1 MGDPLEER
9 ARKYIDGFREAFSKL
24 RESLDSIPR
33 TISEEGL
40 RNLLAN
46 AEAYLKDAE
55 YYLGRGDYVDSLISI
70 AYAEGLLD
78 SLRHAG
84 LVDITWKGP
93 DEKVVAVAGTF
104 DLIHPG
110 HIELLRFAAKLGK
123 VYVIVA
129 RDKNVVK
136 DKGRQPILDENARAQ
151 VLSSLKY
158 VYDVVLGDE
167 VDYLRPLER
176 IRPDYIV
183 LGPDQ
188 AFDESWLE
196 QEVER
201 RTGKRP
207 KVIRFREKVPFAG
220 GLRGTSDI
228 IKRAC
233 SG

>member
-9 ARKYIDGFREAFSKL
+9 ARKYIEGFREALNKL
-24 RESLDSIPR
+24 RDSFSSMPR
-33 TISEEGL
+33 TISEQGL
-40 RNLLAN
+40 KNILAN

-55 YYLGRGDYVDSLISI
+55 YYLGKGDYVDSLISI

-84 LVDITWKGP
+84 LIDISWGGR
-93 DEKVVAVAGTF
+93 EENVVAVAGTF
-104 DLIHPG
+104 DIVHPG
-110 HIELLRFAAKLGK
+110 HVELLRFAAQLGK
-123 VYVIVA
+123 VYVIIA
-129 RDKNVVK
+129 RDRNVVK
-136 DKGRQPILDENARAQ
+136 DKGRQPLLDENARAR
-151 VLSSLKY
+151 VLSSLRY

-188 AFDESWLE
+188 AFDEAWLE
-196 QEVER
+196 EEVER

-228 IKRAC
+228 VKRAC

>member
-9 ARKYIDGFREAFSKL
+9 ARKYVDSFRETL
-24 RESLDSIPR
+24 RRLKGLASSLPR

-40 RNLLAN
+40 RSLLVN
-46 AEAYLKDAE
+46 AEAYLRDAE
-55 YYLGRGDYVDSLISI
+55 YYLEKGDYVDSLVSIS
-70 AYAEGLLD
+70 YAEGLID

-84 LVDITWKGP
+84 LVDIDWTRPEG
-93 DEKVVAVAGTF
+93 KVVAVAGTF
-104 DLIHPG
+104 DIIHPG
-110 HIELLRFAAKLGK
+110 HVELLRFASTLGK

-129 RDKNVVK
+129 RDQNVVK
-136 DKGRQPILDENARAQ
+136 DKGRQPILDERSRAL
-151 VLSSLKY
+151 VLSSLRY
-158 VYDVVLGDE
+158 VYEVVLGDE
-167 VDYLRPLER
+167 TDYIKPLEM

-188 AFDESWLE
+188 AFDEAWLE
-196 QEVER
+196 AEVER

-207 KVIRFREKVPFAG
+207 RVIRFREKVPFAG